1 MSEENLKNT
10 GFIKTIEPVTTLLDE
25 EKIVRIRSELPGIAE
40 EKIRIDLD
48 NNSVTIWASDT
59 KNQYKKVISLPFD
72 VKFSKKRFSEG
83 VLELT
88 LEKTITD

>member
-1 MSEENLKNT
+1 MREENSKNIV
-10 GFIKTIEPVTTLLDE
+10 FIETIEPVTTLFDE
-25 EKIVRIRSELPGIAE
+25 EKIVRIRSELPGISE

-48 NNSVTIWASDT
+48 KNSVTIWASGT
-59 KNQYKKVISLPFD
+59 ENQYKKVISLPFD

-88 LEKTITD
+88 LEKTIPG

>member
-1 MSEENLKNT
+1 MTRKTSGNIKKEEKSGNMREENSKNA

-48 NNSVTIWASDT
+48 NRLSNYLGIGYREPVQKS
-59 KNQYKKVISLPFD
+59 NFP
-72 VKFSKKRFSEG
+72 
-83 VLELT
+83 T
-88 LEKTITD
+88 L

>member
-1 MSEENLKNT
+1 MREENSKNT

-25 EKIVRIRSELPGIAE
+25 EKIVRIRSELPGISE

-48 NNSVTIWASDT
+48 KNSVTIWASGT
-59 KNQYKKVISLPFD
+59 ENQYKKVISLPFD

-88 LEKTITD
+88 LEKTIPG

>member
-1 MSEENLKNT
+1 MREENSKNIV
-10 GFIKTIEPVTTLLDE
+10 FIETIEPVTTLFDE
-25 EKIVRIRSELPGIAE
+25 EKILRIRSELPGISE

-48 NNSVTIWASDT
+48 KNSVTIWASGT
-59 KNQYKKVISLPFD
+59 ENQYKKVISLPFD

-88 LEKTITD
+88 LEKTIPG